1 MTRLLSADETR
12 SRLADLNAEG
22 SGAWRIDGA
31 RLSRSYRFSG
41 FAEAFGFMAEVALHA
56 ERADHH
62 PEWQNVYNRVE
73 VQLTTHDAGGLTD
86 KDFALARAMERVNRQ
101 RSV

>member
-1 MTRLLSADETR
+1 MTRLLSVEETR
-12 SRLADLNAEG
+12 NRLAELNTEG
-22 SGAWRIDGA
+22 SGGWRIDGT
-31 RLSRSYRFSG
+31 RLSRSYRFAG

-62 PEWQNVYNRVE
+62 PEWQNVYNRVD

-86 KDFALARAMERVNRQ
+86 RDFALATVMERVNRQ
-101 RSV
+101 RSS